1 MTKAILDTE
10 RGQELLE
17 EERRRDGV
25 QPAVFAQP
33 EPTRR
38 SSRERRC
45 VRANL
50 ADYPAQEP
58 SGEGIGEGAHA
69 ILLLMQGVLA
79 SLVNLMEQEP
89 SSDRLGEGGLAGC
102 QLGVQACLH

>member
-1 MTKAILDTE
+1 MLQTE

-25 QPAVFAQP
+25 DPAMFVQP
-33 EPTRR
+33 EPKCR

-58 SGEGIGEGAHA
+58 SGEGNGEG
-69 ILLLMQGVLA
+69 
-79 SLVNLMEQEP
+79 LVRVCG
-89 SSDRLGEGGLAGC
+89 SLAGC
-102 QLGVQACLH
+102 LLGVQACLQ